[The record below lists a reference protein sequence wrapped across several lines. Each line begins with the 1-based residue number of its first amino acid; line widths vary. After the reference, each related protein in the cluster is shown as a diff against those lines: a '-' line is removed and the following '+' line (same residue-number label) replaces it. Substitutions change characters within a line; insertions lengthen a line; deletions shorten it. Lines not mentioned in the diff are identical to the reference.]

1 MPSAWLRGN
10 KDSLRWHIHD
20 VGRAKASQYQTSIPK
35 LATAMID
42 PPVAMI
48 KTTLAGGPPCASPY
62 QARSCRHVGLA
73 VSSDLT
79 ITSVVRV
86 GLAGQGSATRPGCV
100 VTR

>member
-42 PPVAMI
+42 PPVAMM
-48 KTTLAGGPPCASPY
+48 KTTLGVQTVLRMAW
-62 QARSCRHVGLA
+62 R
-73 VSSDLT
+73 T
-79 ITSVVRV
+79 INTPNNVD
-86 GLAGQGSATRPGCV
+86 AM
-100 VTR
+100 